1 MPDLRDLRNRIRTR
15 AYFAVSDASPRLE
28 SLLRQTSPRDTGLM
42 QSKTTVVPR
51 ALVATATA
59 ATPYASFVRTPG
71 TRPHVIRPK
80 RPGGRLVFFWPTP
93 NGPGAVV
100 YLPKVNHPGY
110 RGSGWWDEGIRKW
123 PDMLRDALR
132 RAPNG

>member
-1 MPDLRDLRNRIRTR
+1 MADLTSLRNRIRAR

-28 SLLRQTSPRDTGLM
+28 SLLKSTSPRKTGEM
-42 QSKTTVVPR
+42 QSKTTVSPR

-59 ATPYASFVRTPG
+59 ATDYASYVRTPG
-71 TRPHVIRPK
+71 TPRHWIYPK
-80 RPGGRLVFFWPTP
+80 KPGGRLVFFWPSP
-93 NGPGAVV
+93 NGPNAVV
-100 YLPKVNHPGY
+100 HLPRVNHPGY
-110 RGSGWWDEGIRKW
+110 RGSSWWDDAIRKW

>member
-1 MPDLRDLRNRIRTR
+1 MADLTSLRNRIRVR

-28 SLLRQTSPRDTGLM
+28 SLLRSTSPRDTGLM
-42 QSKTTVVPR
+42 QSKTTVSPR

-59 ATPYASFVRTPG
+59 ATDYASFVRTPG
-71 TRPHVIRPK
+71 TRPHKIPTVK
-80 RPGGRLVFFWPTP
+80 RKRGQKMLSFYWPEA
-93 NGPGAVV
+93 GKQMF
-100 YLPKVNHPGY
+100 LPQVNHPGY